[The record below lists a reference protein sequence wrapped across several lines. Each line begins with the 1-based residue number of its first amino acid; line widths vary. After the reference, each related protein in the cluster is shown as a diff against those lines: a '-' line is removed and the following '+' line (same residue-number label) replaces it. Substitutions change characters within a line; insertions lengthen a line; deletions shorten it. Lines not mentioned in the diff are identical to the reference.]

1 MAVGSVLYIVV
12 SHLLL
17 PPGLGLTLIA
27 FFVLLWLGSDA
38 TELLKKWR
46 RAAKLGL
53 VASLVFTYT
62 LATPA
67 FSKFLVHWVEG
78 DNLQS
83 LTKEEL
89 QSIQETGQYRSQNSQ
104 PGAIVILGGGLRYN
118 AKDRPYTFNLNA
130 RAAMRLQH
138 GAYLAQA
145 SGLPILMSGG
155 FVPATNQSEAV
166 TLQRTLNDEY
176 RLNATW
182 VEMKSLDT
190 AANAIESAKL
200 LKADGVSE
208 VVLVTQAFHMRR
220 SKLAFEAQ
228 GIKVIP
234 APCGFL
240 GGYPLNWW
248 SSLLPNAGGVE
259 TTYLAFHE
267 LVGLALY
274 RARGSISRFTY
285 EP

>member
-1 MAVGSVLYIVV
+1 MAVGSVLYIVA

-17 PPGLGLTLIA
+17 PPGLGLTLIV
-27 FFVLLWLGSDA
+27 FFVLLLLASDA
-38 TELLKKWR
+38 SRYLKKWR
-46 RAAKLGL
+46 RTAKLGL
-53 VASLVFTYT
+53 IASLVFTYI

-67 FSKFLVHWVEG
+67 FAKFLVHWVEG

-89 QSIQETGQYRSQNSQ
+89 QSIRATGKYRNQDSK

-118 AKDRPYTFNLNA
+118 AKERPYTFNLNA

-138 GAYLAQA
+138 GAYLALH
-145 SGLPILMSGG
+145 SDLPILMSGG

-176 RLNATW
+176 RLNAKW

-220 SKLAFEAQ
+220 SKLAFESQ

-259 TTYLAFHE
+259 TAYLAAHE

-274 RARGSISRFTY
+274 RAKGSISRFTY